1 MDTLIDAI
9 GAAMFD
15 LSVLRTVSISAV
27 LARAIGLASATPKR
41 VTKKRAAMVLN
52 LENCMMIKAGGGR
65 KGGSR
70 KGRWIPS

>member
-41 VTKKRAAMVLN
+41 VTKKRAAMVVN
-52 LENCMMIKAGGGR
+52 LENCMMMRTGGGR